1 MDGSTREQVGVL
13 CLSAELFHDQHHHHR
28 QRRHDDFIALIMITL
43 IYNSIVIT
51 IITFISATIIAS
63 ISNFVVF
70 PQYNPMYKVPE
81 IH

>member
-1 MDGSTREQVGVL
+1 
-13 CLSAELFHDQHHHHR
+13 
-28 QRRHDDFIALIMITL
+28 MITL